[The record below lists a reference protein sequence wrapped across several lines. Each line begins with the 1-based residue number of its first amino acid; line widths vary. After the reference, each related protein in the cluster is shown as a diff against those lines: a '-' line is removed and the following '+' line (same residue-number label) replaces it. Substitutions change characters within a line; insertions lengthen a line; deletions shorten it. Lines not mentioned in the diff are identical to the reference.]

1 MSPPDRSW
9 LPAGFRHP
17 ERVELACGMH
27 IRPIRGSD
35 VEIDYPAVMGSRE
48 LLWDKYGDAW
58 GWPPATMTLEGDRE
72 DLEHHEREIAEHK
85 SFNYAVLD
93 ADETRLLGC
102 IYLDPPRPADEHDV
116 MVSWWVVEDQ
126 VDSALDAELAAF
138 VPRWVTTDWP
148 FSRPHYGV

>member
-1 MSPPDRSW
+1 
-9 LPAGFRHP
+9 
-17 ERVELACGMH
+17 MH
-27 IRPIRGSD
+27 LRPIRGSD

-48 LLWDKYGDAW
+48 LLWEKYGEAW
-58 GWPPATMTLEGDRE
+58 GWPPATMALEGDRE

-102 IYLDPPRPADEHDV
+102 IYLDPPRADDEHDV
-116 MVSWWVVEDQ
+116 IVSWWVVEDQ
-126 VDSALDAELAAF
+126 IGSALDAELTDF
-138 VPRWVTTDWP
+138 VPRWVTTEWP